1 VREIRGIPEASSL
14 TQGRCNRYRSFLT
27 GHGTADPGIRVVG
40 EPRPLFGSF
49 GSEWFEDIRLNRL
62 SLRGQR
68 QMQVA
73 LP

>member
-1 VREIRGIPEASSL
+1 VREIRGIPEASLL
-14 TQGRCNRYRSFLT
+14 TQGRCNRYRSFLP
-27 GHGTADPGIRVVG
+27 GHGTTDLGIRVVG
-40 EPRPLFGSF
+40 QPRPLFGSF

-68 QMQVA
+68 QMHVA